1 MQNRKFAYM
10 PIQKDNEFLILLG
23 KRIKMLRNEKKISQA
38 QLSFEADIQISQI
51 SRIERGLINTTVL
64 NLNTIA
70 KILEISLNE
79 LLDFSK

>member
-1 MQNRKFAYM
+1 M